1 MARMRSPNFPS
12 LSLEEAV
19 SFAKV
24 IWDKNRKALIPREA
38 AAKDLGYTGLTGRSM
53 TVLGALNQYGLVEV
67 TAKGQT
73 RVTQLAED
81 IFIGFPEEV
90 KREAVSNAGRA
101 PTLFREIYDKYDGDI
116 PGENAIRSYLYSR
129 GFTNDGVEKALKS
142 FNATN
147 RYVEIYG
154 VSESYRNEPES
165 APESAPD
172 QVVQEEKMVTAAA
185 PQPPS
190 SAGQGIDQIFWNKGP
205 LDFNLSSSG
214 LAVVGKTN
222 SAGELKAFIEKLKAL
237 TVLLPDKPQ
246 ESASD
251 ETKQ

>member
-53 TVLGALNQYGLVEV
+53 QVLGALNQYGLVEV

-81 IFIGFPEEV
+81 IFIGFPERV
-90 KREAVSNAGRA
+90 KREAVTNAGRA
-101 PTLFREIYDKYDGDI
+101 PTLFGEIFEKYGGDI
-116 PGENAIRSYLYSR
+116 PGENAIRSYLFQR
-129 GFTNDGVEKALKS
+129 GFTNEGVEKAIKS

-147 RYVEIYG
+147 RYVEING
-154 VSESYRNEPES
+154 VSESYGQASDEATELSAEPDWETATMPP
-165 APESAPD
+165 APAPT
-172 QVVQEEKMVTAAA
+172 QAPPAPAA
-185 PQPPS
+185 
-190 SAGQGIDQIFWNKGP
+190 QGSTVFWNNGA

-214 LAVVGKTN
+214 LAVTGKAN
-222 SAGELKAFIEKLKAL
+222 SRKAVNAFAEKLKAL
-237 TVLLPDKPQ
+237 AALLPDNDD
-246 ESASD
+246 D
-251 ETKQ
+251 ET

>member
-19 SFAKV
+19 NFARV

-73 RVTQLAED
+73 RVTQTAEE

-90 KREAVSNAGRA
+90 KRGAVSKAGRA
-101 PTLFREIYDKYDGDI
+101 PTLFREIYDKYDGDV
-116 PGENAIRSYLYSR
+116 PGENAIRSFLFQK

-147 RYVEIYG
+147 RFVEIYG
-154 VSESYRNEPES
+154 DSESYRHDDEA
-165 APESAPD
+165 APELAPEM
-172 QVVQEEKMVTAAA
+172 QSQEREPMQSQ
-185 PQPPS
+185 PQSRIPTQQPDPALFW
-190 SAGQGIDQIFWNKGP
+190 AGGP
-205 LDFNLSSSG
+205 LDFNLSSHG

-222 SAGELKAFIEKLKAL
+222 SAKELKAFIEKLKTLLA
-237 TVLLPDKPQ
+237 LLPEAPK
-246 ESASD
+246 D
-251 ETKQ
+251 EPDADPK